1 MSFDGV
7 ASVRRLLGNAH
18 MKSALALSALA
29 AVVFVASGHAHH
41 SFAMFD
47 RTTNVTLEGTVQE
60 FELTN
65 PHSWIYVMTEA
76 PDGSMAEWTI
86 EMGSP
91 GGMGRAGWEA
101 DTVKPGDQITV
112 EIHPLRDG
120 TYGGQY
126 VEAVLA
132 DGRIMGGGDSGIP
145 PAAR

>member
-1 MSFDGV
+1 
-7 ASVRRLLGNAH
+7 
-18 MKSALALSALA
+18 MKPAFALSALA
-29 AVVFVASGHAHH
+29 AVAFVASAHAHH

-65 PHSWIYVMTEA
+65 PHSWIYVMTEE

-101 DTVKPGDQITV
+101 DTVNPGDQITV

-126 VEAVLA
+126 IEATLP
-132 DGRIMGGGDSGIP
+132 DGTVMGGGDSGIA

>member
-1 MSFDGV
+1 
-7 ASVRRLLGNAH
+7 
-18 MKSALALSALA
+18 MKYTCALA
-29 AVVFVASGHAHH
+29 AGAAVLFVSGAEAHH

-47 RTTNVTLEGTVQE
+47 RTKNVSLEGTVTG

-65 PHSWIYVMTEA
+65 PHSWLYVEIE
-76 PDGSMAEWTI
+76 DDEGRLAEWTI

-91 GGMGRAGWEA
+91 GGMARAGWEA
-101 DTVKPGDQITV
+101 DTVKPGDQVTV

-126 VEAVLA
+126 IEVVLP
-132 DGRIMGGGDSGIP
+132 DGRTMGGGDSGIP

>member
-1 MSFDGV
+1 
-7 ASVRRLLGNAH
+7 
-18 MKSALALSALA
+18 MKFAYALA
-29 AVVFVASGHAHH
+29 AGAAVLFAASAQAHH

-47 RTTNVTLEGTVQE
+47 RTTNISLEGTVKE

-65 PHSWIYVMTEA
+65 PHSWLYVEIEQD
-76 PDGSMAEWTI
+76 DGGLAEWTI

-126 VEAVLA
+126 IEAVLP
-132 DGRIMGGGDSGIP
+132 DGRVMGGGDSGIP

>member
-1 MSFDGV
+1 
-7 ASVRRLLGNAH
+7 
-18 MKSALALSALA
+18 MKFTAALA
-29 AVVFVASGHAHH
+29 ASAAIAFTASAQAHH

-47 RTTNVTLEGTVQE
+47 RTTNIFLEGTVKE

-65 PHSWIYVMTEA
+65 PHSWLYVEIEQA
-76 PDGSMAEWTI
+76 DGRLAEWTI

-101 DTVKPGDQITV
+101 DTVKPGDRITV

-126 VEAVLA
+126 IEAELS